1 MVQEIAK
8 GQLMTTE
15 EIFRREHS
23 TRSGARKVVDAPILF
38 PPHATAARSIDPI
51 QVALTA
57 ASAEMSMEPNKAYRL
72 VGSQDMHFRLSKG
85 TSAALVTDI
94 FLKAGEA
101 IVIQS
106 GTSWDKVSVIRA
118 GTALADGIAQIMEMQ

>member
-8 GQLMTTE
+8 GQILTTE

-38 PPHATAARSIDPI
+38 PTHASAPRSVDPI
-51 QVALTA
+51 QVALTVT
-57 ASAEMSMEPNKAYRL
+57 SAEMDMESNKAYRL

-85 TSAALVTDI
+85 TSTALTTDI

-118 GTALADGIAQIMEMQ
+118 GTATADGIAQIVEMQ